1 MIQRRREVDQAS
13 LHRYDDL
20 QKTELSAILE
30 SRRPRKSGGTKAI
43 LIDRLKVDDL
53 EHPTRKFAMPVDDL
67 EFLTVCR
74 PSWDKEVEQKN
85 LADLPYTTFLSIVAR
100 VRTKMTTMT
109 PRMTVT
115 TSGSSA
121 LLSRR
126 SATAPCQRMTAK
138 TALACV
144 GSCRMI
150 ILNGGGS

>member
-1 MIQRRREVDQAS
+1 
-13 LHRYDDL
+13 
-20 QKTELSAILE
+20 
-30 SRRPRKSGGTKAI
+30 
-43 LIDRLKVDDL
+43 
-53 EHPTRKFAMPVDDL
+53 MPVDDL

-85 LADLPYTTFLSIVAR
+85 LADLPYTTFVSIVAR

-144 GSCRMI
+144 ASCRMI